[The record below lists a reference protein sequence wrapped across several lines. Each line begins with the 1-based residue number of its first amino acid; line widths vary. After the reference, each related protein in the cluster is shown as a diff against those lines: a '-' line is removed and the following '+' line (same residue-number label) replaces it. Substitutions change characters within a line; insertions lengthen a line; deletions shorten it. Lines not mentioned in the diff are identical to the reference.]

1 VRLEPVI
8 IGGGPAGCAA
18 AIALARA
25 GQRPILIERNA
36 GPSHKVCGDFLSAE
50 TIEMA
55 RALGCDPAGLGA
67 VPIGR
72 VRLVHGRREAEAAL
86 PFPARSLSRRTLD
99 RALLAQAGQAGAAV
113 LTGQTV
119 RRLTRAGGTWTVHAD
134 LPHAAG
140 AVFLATGKHDLRG
153 HARPGAAQGAVGLKM
168 YWELSATARNA
179 LADATELTLF
189 PGGYAGL
196 QPVEAGRAALCIAVG
211 RTAVR
216 PWDRLLAAIEGACPR
231 FAMLLGG
238 ARPLL
243 NRPVAVAGVPYGFLH
258 CDGGDGLF
266 RIGDQAAVI
275 PSLTGDGMAIA
286 LHSGQG
292 AAGAWLLGEDPATWH
307 RTLYRALGSQ
317 MRAARVLHRVCLSG
331 AGQPAAAI
339 AAGLFPALLQQAA
352 ILTRL
357 RGAAGRPFGSRA

>member
-18 AIALARA
+18 AITLARA
-25 GQRPILIERNA
+25 GRRPLLIERNA
-36 GPSHKVCGDFLSAE
+36 AAVHKVCGDFLSAE

-113 LTGQTV
+113 LTGQAV
-119 RRLTRAGGTWTVHAD
+119 RRLARENEAWTVHAD
-134 LPHAAG
+134 APREAP
-140 AVFLATGKHDLRG
+140 AVFLATGKHDMRG
-153 HARPGAAQGAVGLKM
+153 HARPGVASGAVGLKT
-168 YWELSATARNA
+168 YFELTARARDA

-196 QPVEAGRAALCIAVG
+196 QPIEDGRAALCIAVG
-211 RTAVR
+211 QAALR
-216 PWDRLLAAIEGACPR
+216 PWDRLLQAIGGGCPR
-231 FAMLLGG
+231 FAMLLDG
-238 ARPLL
+238 ARPVLD
-243 NRPVAVAGVPYGFLH
+243 RPLAVAGVPYGFLH
-258 CDGGDGLF
+258 RDNGDGLF
-266 RIGDQAAVI
+266 RAGDQAAVI

-286 LHSGQG
+286 LHSGRG
-292 AAGAWLLGEDPATWH
+292 AALAFLAGDVAARWH
-307 RTLYRALGSQ
+307 RALRRTLGPQ
-317 MRAARVLHRVCLSG
+317 MRAAGMLHAACMNAAV
-331 AGQPAAAI
+331 QPVAAA
-339 AAGLFPALLQQAA
+339 AAGLFPALLREAA
-352 ILTRL
+352 VRTRL
-357 RGAAGRPFGSRA
+357 RRPEPA